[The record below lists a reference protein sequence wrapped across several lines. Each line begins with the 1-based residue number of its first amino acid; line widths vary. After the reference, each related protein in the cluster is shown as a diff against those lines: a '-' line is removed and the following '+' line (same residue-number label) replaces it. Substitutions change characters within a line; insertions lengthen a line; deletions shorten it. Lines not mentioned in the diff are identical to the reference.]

1 LQTTILRAWLF
12 RILKA
17 NGQVIVRK
25 PVWSLTAAE
34 LDDIKVQ
41 AEIAVLDEGI
51 LSRIGD
57 KASNE
62 RNLEEFPEVPADFFG
77 AEDDVEGLMDEP
89 QEPEVSKPD
98 VDGYADNEIDEY
110 LAAVVDIPR
119 GGDIITGT
127 VTHQQRNA
135 DGQLIRKRN
144 LNPLLDTREYEVEFP
159 DGTMDTYSANIIAEN
174 LFAQVDTEG
183 RQYQVISEIID
194 HHKNSHAVSIDDAF
208 IADKYGNQH

>member
-1 LQTTILRAWLF
+1 MAF

-17 NGQVIVRK
+17 NGRVIVRK
-25 PVWSLTAAE
+25 PVWPLTTAE

-41 AEIAVLDEGI
+41 AKIAVLEEGI

-62 RNLEEFPEVPADFFG
+62 RNLEEFPEVPAYFFG

-89 QEPEVSKPD
+89 QEPEASKPD
-98 VDGYADNEIDEY
+98 VDGSADNEIDEY

-127 VTHQQRNA
+127 VTRQQRNA
-135 DGQLIRKRN
+135 DGQPIGQHN
-144 LNPLLDTREYEVEFP
+144 PNPLKR
-159 DGTMDTYSANIIAEN
+159 I
-174 LFAQVDTEG
+174 
-183 RQYQVISEIID
+183 
-194 HHKNSHAVSIDDAF
+194 
-208 IADKYGNQH
+208 